1 MKVTLKPFRVAQM
14 LDTDER
20 RLSYLNAVLKDG
32 DMVELKDALEVVAES
47 KGIKDIDLSDF
58 NGGVVELLG
67 VLHKFGFTLQ
77 TLEIQEYHSA

>member
-20 RLSYLNAVLKDG
+20 RLSYLNAVLEDG
-32 DMVELKDALEVVAES
+32 DIVELKDALEVVAES
-47 KGIKDIDLSDF
+47 KGINLPAF

-67 VLHKFGFTLQ
+67 TLKKLGFTLQ
-77 TLEIQEYHSA
+77 TLELPKSHTA